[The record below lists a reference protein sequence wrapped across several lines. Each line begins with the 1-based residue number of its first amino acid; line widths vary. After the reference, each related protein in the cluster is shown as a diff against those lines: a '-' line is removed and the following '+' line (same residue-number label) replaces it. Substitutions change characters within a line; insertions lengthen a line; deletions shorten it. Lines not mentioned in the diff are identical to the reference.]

1 MSLIPCIPHLVS
13 FWLNLRCK
21 DFRKKGLDH
30 YELLRRLFNT
40 GTTTEFLQISSAQP
54 ALTMMKSKN
63 WMLLSSCKEYT
74 SVLNP
79 IAQVM

>member
-30 YELLRRLFNT
+30 YELLGRLFNMGTAT
-40 GTTTEFLQISSAQP
+40 GFLQISS
-54 ALTMMKSKN
+54 T
-63 WMLLSSCKEYT
+63 
-74 SVLNP
+74 
-79 IAQVM
+79 